1 MSNLV
6 PIQSI
11 YCSNE
16 DETKLCSFDIEV
28 LSQPATPLIHPMSR
42 LWLINEGD
50 TSFKQQTLSFG
61 KRYACF
67 RTPMADYRDYRS
79 SVLSAVLCHG
89 LLF

>member
-28 LSQPATPLIHPMSR
+28 LFSTC
-42 LWLINEGD
+42 
-50 TSFKQQTLSFG
+50 
-61 KRYACF
+61 YASDSSYVPF
-67 RTPMADYRDYRS
+67 MA
-79 SVLSAVLCHG
+79 H
-89 LLF
+89 